1 VPSPE
6 VARAISVLESGCRCA
21 RRRAPILTQLAQLRF
36 RLLRP
41 IRHVHFAVHLR
52 RDGEVLLSLPAIAR
66 AAIKLAET
74 ETAVGDERAHAE
86 IIGATMRFAI
96 VVVSA
101 IRQKRWVEPR
111 DFSQDAMH
119 PRDLS
124 LLTVLF
130 ARLEGR
136 QCGVPSIAGAN
147 RLRCPARVFPVSY
160 LVGCSLRIHVD
171 CSALP

>member
-1 VPSPE
+1 MPIS
-6 VARAISVLESGCRCA
+6 RYISVA
-21 RRRAPILTQLAQLRF
+21 I
-36 RLLRP
+36 
-41 IRHVHFAVHLR
+41 
-52 RDGEVLLSLPAIAR
+52 EVLLSLPAIAR

-74 ETAVGDERAHAE
+74 EMAVGDERAHAE

-136 QCGVPSIAGAN
+136 KCGVPSLAGVT
-147 RLRCPARVFPVSY
+147 RE
-160 LVGCSLRIHVD
+160 
-171 CSALP
+171 